1 MGMIAKQ
8 DIVFPRKAKDVEQK
22 YNLEGGT
29 SGNGDFDA
37 RTAVN
42 QLNAK
47 ISELQGVI
55 TTLQNKLSL
64 LEVDTETST
73 VTASGTWD
81 FSGATV
87 LLPGETVDEV

>member
-22 YNLEGGT
+22 YNLEGGNA
-29 SGNGDFDA
+29 GNGDFDA
-37 RTAVN
+37 RTAII
-42 QLNAK
+42 QLSAK
-47 ISELQGVI
+47 ISELQSAI
-55 TTLQNKLSL
+55 TTLENKLSL
-64 LEVDTETST
+64 FEVDTEAST

-87 LLPGETVDEV
+87 LLPSETVDEV